1 MKSVS
6 RNDKGVLVFTHAA
19 GNSELGP
26 NARWARFAE
35 GLAKFDIKITLV
47 GASFFHKYR
56 KLISASFLKPTLNM
70 VDGAT
75 FVYIWSPA
83 YRGGLRRFLNQ
94 IIFSLSI
101 FFMRRSDFNARNYD
115 IVVASSPHPFVVL
128 GALYWARRLK
138 AKFVYESRDLW
149 PRLLIQHIG
158 MNCLNPY
165 VLLSGL
171 MEQVAVKNSDFI
183 LTPKEFEAHYY
194 KEQYAFKNVHWVPN
208 TSKSPTDSIFRKR
221 DDDCLSII
229 YSGSLQSI
237 YNVDQLIN
245 AILNLPNSSLSLTIL
260 GDGPELDSLK
270 RLAGADTRIVFSGW
284 LTGDMYS
291 RALATSDICFFSTVD
306 MEINKY
312 GFSSNKIS
320 DYLSMGKPIL
330 AHVSQGAAGLIRS
343 NAALASNPGDVAS
356 LAGNIQRFLVDPELI
371 DVMGA
376 AARQYYLECY
386 EYDSVVFKLAR
397 LISK

>member
-6 RNDKGVLVFTHAA
+6 RNKKSVLVFTHAA

-35 GLAKFDIKITLV
+35 GLAKFDIEITLV

-56 KLISASFLKPTLNM
+56 KLIGASFLKPTFEF

-75 FVYIWSPA
+75 FIYLWSPA
-83 YRGGLRRFLNQ
+83 YRGGLKRILNQ
-94 IIFSLSI
+94 MVFSLSI
-101 FFMRRSDFNARNYD
+101 FFMRRSDFNAKNYE

-128 GALYWARRLK
+128 GALFWAKRLN
-138 AKFVYESRDLW
+138 ANFIYESRDLW
-149 PRLLIQHIG
+149 PRLLIQHNG
-158 MNCLNPY
+158 MSYLNPY
-165 VLLSGL
+165 VLLSGV
-171 MEQVAVKNSDFI
+171 MERLAVKNSVFI
-183 LTPKEFEAHYY
+183 LTPKEFEERYY
-194 KEQYAFKNVHWVPN
+194 REKYAFKNVHWVPN
-208 TSKSPTDSIFRKR
+208 TSRSTSDSVIRKR
-221 DDDCLSII
+221 DGVSLSVI

-245 AILNLPNSSLSLTIL
+245 AARNLPHSSLSLTIL

-270 RLAGADTRIVFSGW
+270 CLAGTDKRIIFAGW
-284 LTGDMYS
+284 LTGDMY
-291 RALATSDICFFSTVD
+291 RKALADADVCFFSTAD

-320 DYLSMGKPIL
+320 DYLSMGKPVL

-343 NAALASNPGDVAS
+343 NAALASNPGDVES
-356 LAGNIQRFLVDPELI
+356 LAGNIQQLLVDPQLI
-371 DVMGA
+371 NVMGA
-376 AARQYYLECY
+376 AARQYYSECY
-386 EYDSVVFKLAR
+386 EYDSVVMKLAR
-397 LISK
+397 LITN